1 MSGRICCRSASSP
14 ARPGSPPRSGG
25 QQPGPGPGSRRP
37 GSRGRPCLAARPAR
51 SAGACDGPRRYPRSS
66 AAISY
71 TRGPAL
77 SGTRPAGVP
86 SASST
91 SRAATSPASMG
102 WNRNPAG
109 TGITGS
115 RPICRATIKIN
126 SWNGVARSVVHGR
139 PDSST
144 PRHGGSHGRAILQV
158 TEDGPRTSV
167 DQWLIRRARSYQ
179 HPHVRL
185 AFEEAPSDQAT
196 ELLGCTHDQHHGC

>member
-1 MSGRICCRSASSP
+1 
-14 ARPGSPPRSGG
+14 
-25 QQPGPGPGSRRP
+25 
-37 GSRGRPCLAARPAR
+37 
-51 SAGACDGPRRYPRSS
+51 
-66 AAISY
+66 
-71 TRGPAL
+71 
-77 SGTRPAGVP
+77 
-86 SASST
+86 
-91 SRAATSPASMG
+91 MG